1 MPHNP
6 TKKLPPKAHR
16 SATVSGATIERIIDA
31 AQQVLITQ
39 GSVGFSMRRV
49 AEAAAIS
56 PGNLTYHFPSKGEL
70 LQAVVTQLVKD
81 FTSQFEGFLAES
93 ESSTGQEL
101 QTLVR
106 WLLTD
111 AITAQTMRISREL
124 WAMALHDTAV
134 QAAFDDLYDI
144 LMEKVVQLL
153 RRSQPNADET
163 SLREMVLFLGLISEG
178 SIVLYGTR
186 RERTVPFERAVELTI
201 SVLGTLAP
209 ELQVPVK
216 SSKATLPD

>member
-6 TKKLPPKAHR
+6 SKKLAPKARR

-31 AQQVLITQ
+31 AQHILITQ
-39 GSVGFSMRRV
+39 GAVGFTMRRV

-81 FTSQFEGFLAES
+81 FTSQFEGFLSES
-93 ESSTGQEL
+93 ELSVGQEM

-134 QAAFDDLYDI
+134 QSAFDDLYDI

-163 SLREMVLFLGLISEG
+163 SLREMVQFLGLISEG

-186 RERTVPFERAVELTI
+186 RERAVPFERVMELTM

-209 ELQVPVK
+209 ELQIPVDA
-216 SSKATLPD
+216 SKETLPD

>member
-6 TKKLPPKAHR
+6 SKKLPPKARR
-16 SATVSGATIERIIDA
+16 SATISGATIERIIDA

-39 GSVGFSMRRV
+39 GAVGFTMRRV

-56 PGNLTYHFPSKGEL
+56 PGNLTYHFASKGEL

-81 FTSQFEGFLAES
+81 FTSQFEGFLSKS
-93 ESSTGQEL
+93 ELSVGQEM

-111 AITAQTMRISREL
+111 AINAQTMRITREL
-124 WAMALHDTAV
+124 WTMALHDTAV

-178 SIVLYGTR
+178 SNALYGTR
-186 RERTVPFERAVELTI
+186 RERAVPFERVVELTI

-209 ELQVPVK
+209 ELQIPVK